1 VEAVERLVR
10 HLHRPGSRGLYV
22 SATGTGKTLVSIR
35 AADGLEARLVLFVV
49 PTLDLAAQTALAW
62 RRDDHLEHMVLVS
75 SMDTSGRGDLV
86 AARVMS
92 TTSPHALGG
101 LMSVVGEG
109 QDQIPALT
117 VICTYDSL
125 DKIEAT
131 QRSGFEVPAF
141 DLAVMDEAHRIA
153 GRADK
158 KWAVVND
165 AQRIRAERRLY
176 MTATPRIFAAPEL
189 AESADT
195 TRPRRR
201 PAAPGPEVDAFA
213 NSMDNEAVYGR
224 KVFEYPLA
232 QAVADGRAADYR
244 VVVPTLTDADLRRR
258 LNLPASTAGPGDGS
272 GEDRDGA
279 LRTTALHLAVLRAMT
294 EHGLKKVLVY
304 FNLVSDARRFAR
316 ELAHTLRLLAPT
328 PTWPRTPPR
337 PCSSPTASTPPPSAP
352 TSSTASRPP
361 TVRSSRTRS

>member
-1 VEAVERLVR
+1 MTLVDVLSPGRPIRPDLFPDQVEAVERLVR

-35 AADGLEARLVLFVV
+35 VADGLEARLVLFVV

-62 RRDDHLEHMVLVS
+62 RRDHHLEHMVIVS
-75 SMDTSGRGDLV
+75 SMDTSGRDDLV

-158 KWAVVND
+158 KWAIVND

-176 MTATPRIFAAPEL
+176 MTATPRVFAAPEL

-201 PAAPGPEVDAFA
+201 AAAEGPEVDAFA
-213 NSMDNEAVYGR
+213 NSMATR
-224 KVFEYPLA
+224 P
-232 QAVADGRAADYR
+232 
-244 VVVPTLTDADLRRR
+244 
-258 LNLPASTAGPGDGS
+258 STARRSSSTRWRRPWPT
-272 GEDRDGA
+272 A
-279 LRTTALHLAVLRAMT
+279 APRTTA
-294 EHGLKKVLVY
+294 
-304 FNLVSDARRFAR
+304 S
-316 ELAHTLRLLAPT
+316 
-328 PTWPRTPPR
+328 WCPP
-337 PCSSPTASTPPPSAP
+337 
-352 TSSTASRPP
+352 
-361 TVRSSRTRS
+361 

>member
-1 VEAVERLVR
+1 MSLMPLVELPRSGRPVKPRLFPDQVEAVERLVR
-10 HLHRPGSRGLYV
+10 HLHRPG
-22 SATGTGKTLVSIR
+22 TR
-35 AADGLEARLVLFVV
+35 AVRVGDGDRQDAGVDPVADGLGARLVLFVV
-49 PTLDLAAQTALAW
+49 PTLDLAAQTAVAC
-62 RRDDHLEHMVLVS
+62 RRDHHLEHMVIVS
-75 SMDTSGRGDLV
+75 SLDASGRDDLV

-131 QRSGFEVPAF
+131 QRTGFEVPAF

-158 KWAVVND
+158 KWAAVND

-201 PAAPGPEVDAFA
+201 PAAAGPEVDAFA

-244 VVVPTLTDADLRRR
+244 IVV
-258 LNLPASTAGPGDGS
+258 
-272 GEDRDGA
+272 
-279 LRTTALHLAVLRAMT
+279 
-294 EHGLKKVLVY
+294 
-304 FNLVSDARRFAR
+304 
-316 ELAHTLRLLAPT
+316 
-328 PTWPRTPPR
+328 
-337 PCSSPTASTPPPSAP
+337 SSPPPP
-352 TSSTASRPP
+352 PP
-361 TVRSSRTRS
+361 WAAGRTRR

>member
-1 VEAVERLVR
+1 MTVAAVAASGRPEKRPLFADQLQAVKRLVR
-10 HLHRPGSRGLYV
+10 HLRRAGTRGLYV

-35 AADGLEARLVLFVV
+35 VADELGARLVLFVV

-62 RRDDHLEHMVLVS
+62 RRDGHAEHMVIVS
-75 SMDTSGRGDLV
+75 SLDATGRDDLV

-92 TTSPHALGG
+92 TTDPHALAA
-101 LMSVVGEG
+101 LMSVVGQD

-125 DKIEAT
+125 DKIEQT
-131 QRSGFEVPAF
+131 QSTKYAVPPF

-158 KWAVVND
+158 KWAIVND
-165 AQRIRAERRLY
+165 AKRIHAERRLY

-201 PAAPGPEVDAFA
+201 RATAVAADAFA
-213 NSMDNEAVYGR
+213 NSMDNEAVYGP
-224 KVFEYPLA
+224 KVFDYPLA

-244 VVVPTLTDADLRRR
+244 IV
-258 LNLPASTAGPGDGS
+258 
-272 GEDRDGA
+272 
-279 LRTTALHLAVLRAMT
+279 
-294 EHGLKKVLVY
+294 
-304 FNLVSDARRFAR
+304 
-316 ELAHTLRLLAPT
+316 
-328 PTWPRTPPR
+328 
-337 PCSSPTASTPPPSAP
+337 
-352 TSSTASRPP
+352 
-361 TVRSSRTRS
+361 